1 MSALKPARQLRALMH
16 RFLLAPAVFLGA
28 VSLGCTPAAGTRA
41 DAGETKNAD
50 AATTIIDAAGSV
62 TAAAAP
68 DAGPADDGLPSSSS
82 PDLPVR
88 GRHLL
93 EAIARD
99 NAELAMDIVFP
110 RDAFAAARDVP
121 DPAKAWEKKLFSGF
135 EKDVHLMS
143 KRLKG
148 ADHAQEITFE
158 LGHSVT
164 QITPKKKDW
173 KKPLWRVKH
182 SKLTFTLDGKT
193 QRIEIAEMTSWRG
206 AWYITNLR

>member
-1 MSALKPARQLRALMH
+1 MGTGVQRFFFAGALL
-16 RFLLAPAVFLGA
+16 VGGA
-28 VSLGCTPAAGTRA
+28 SLGCTPAAGARSDGGDSKSS
-41 DAGETKNAD
+41 DATAAIAD
-50 AATTIIDAAGSV
+50 AAASSVAVAAV
-62 TAAAAP
+62 
-68 DAGPADDGLPSSSS
+68 DAGPADDGLPSSMS

-110 RDAFAAARDVP
+110 RDAFAAARDFP
-121 DPAKAWEKKLFSGF
+121 DPAKAWEKKLFSAF
-135 EKDVHLMS
+135 EKDVHTMS

-148 ADHAQEITFE
+148 ADHAQEISFE

-164 QITPKKKDW
+164 QIAPKKRDW

-182 SKLTFTLDGKT
+182 SKLTFILDGKT
-193 QRIEIAEMTSWRG
+193 QRIEIAEMTSYRG
-206 AWYITNLR
+206 AWYITKLR

>member
-1 MSALKPARQLRALMH
+1 MRAQLFFFA
-16 RFLLAPAVFLGA
+16 AAVFIGGVTLA
-28 VSLGCTPAAGTRA
+28 CTPAAGARSDGGDPKSA
-41 DAGETKNAD
+41 DAS
-50 AATTIIDAAGSV
+50 AAIVDAAGSAV
-62 TAAAAP
+62 AAAAV
-68 DAGPADDGLPSSSS
+68 DAGPADDGLPSSIS

-110 RDAFAAARDVP
+110 RDAFASARDLP
-121 DPAKAWEKKLFSGF
+121 DPAKAWEKKLFSAF

-148 ADHAQEITFE
+148 ADHAQEVSFE

-164 QITPKKKDW
+164 QIAPKKKDW

-193 QRIEIAEMTSWRG
+193 QRIEIAEMTSYRG
-206 AWYITNLR
+206 AWYITKLR

>member
-1 MSALKPARQLRALMH
+1 MGMGLH
-16 RFLLAPAVFLGA
+16 RFFFAAAILVGGAPLA
-28 VSLGCTPAAGTRA
+28 CTPAAGARSDAGDPKSA
-41 DAGETKNAD
+41 DASAMILD
-50 AATTIIDAAGSV
+50 AAASV
-62 TAAAAP
+62 VAMTAV
-68 DAGPADDGLPSSSS
+68 DAGPADEGLPSSNS

-110 RDAFAAARDVP
+110 RDAFAAARDLP
-121 DPAKAWEKKLFSGF
+121 DPAKAWEKKLFSMF
-135 EKDVHLMS
+135 EKDVHVMS

-148 ADHAQEITFE
+148 ADHAQEVSFE

-164 QITPKKKDW
+164 QIAPKRKDW

-182 SKLTFTLDGKT
+182 SKLSFTLDGKT
-193 QRIEIAEMTSWRG
+193 QRIEIAEMTSYRG
-206 AWYITNLR
+206 AWYITKLR